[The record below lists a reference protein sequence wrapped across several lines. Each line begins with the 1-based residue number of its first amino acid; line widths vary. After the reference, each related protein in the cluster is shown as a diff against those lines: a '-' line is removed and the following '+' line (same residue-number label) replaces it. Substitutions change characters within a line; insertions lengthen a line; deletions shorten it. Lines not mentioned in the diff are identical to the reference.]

1 VSSSETPPGGVAR
14 RWRVQPVTDL
24 QLWRISRDVFE
35 GLLQA
40 DPEVGT
46 FLTEIVAD
54 LFGVTWGGAT
64 IQDPG
69 PRS

>member
-1 VSSSETPPGGVAR
+1 AR

-24 QLWRISRDVFE
+24 QSRRISRDVFE

-54 LFGVTWGGAT
+54 PFGVTWGGAT
-64 IQDPG
+64 IQHPG
-69 PRS
+69 LRS

>member
-1 VSSSETPPGGVAR
+1 
-14 RWRVQPVTDL
+14 VQPVTDL
-24 QLWRISRDVFE
+24 QLRRISRDVFE

-64 IQDPG
+64 IQHHG

>member
-1 VSSSETPPGGVAR
+1 M
-14 RWRVQPVTDL
+14 QPVTDL
-24 QLWRISRDVFE
+24 QSRRISRDVFE

-54 LFGVTWGGAT
+54 PFGVRGVAPPYNIPAREVKHALFPAPAGMN
-64 IQDPG
+64 
-69 PRS
+69 